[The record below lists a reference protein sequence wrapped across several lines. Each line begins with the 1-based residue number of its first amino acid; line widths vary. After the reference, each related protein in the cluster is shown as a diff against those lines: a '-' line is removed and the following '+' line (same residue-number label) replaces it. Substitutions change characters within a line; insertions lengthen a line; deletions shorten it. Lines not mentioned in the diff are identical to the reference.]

1 MQSLFKFISRLQR
14 KKEQFLLLSQSER
27 DEIKKL
33 INIAYLSHNIINKP
47 KTNIQ

>member
-27 DEIKKL
+27 DEIKKTDQYCL
-33 INIAYLSHNIINKP
+33 FV
-47 KTNIQ
+47 T